1 MSKIKSFFKN
11 TWEKIQKF
19 KLKHKI
25 NFFFIMKFSFLF
37 SVILFLTFPFY
48 VMVITS
54 LKNKA
59 DIETNNALMLPQSW
73 EWRNYQEVFRIP
85 NFKFI
90 KYFLNTLLMV
100 IISTTLGTLFAV
112 LAAFALSILNFPLKK
127 TIVALLFIAM
137 MITSETLVLTNFR
150 TIAKLGMVDIGN
162 GASFPLGVTFA
173 MVLPY
178 LVNVVH
184 VFLIMQAFQRVPKE
198 LYYTSKIDGT
208 TDWEYLW
215 KILIPITKS
224 SIIVTVIFRTVAAWN
239 AYSWPELVGGQLL
252 TNMIRKTFDGESG
265 IDQLH
270 LQMAVSVLI
279 NLPLLLIFIFSK
291 KYIISGENKSGIKG

>member
-11 TWEKIQKF
+11 AWEKLQKF

-25 NFFFIMKFSFLF
+25 NFFPIMKFSFLF
-37 SVILFLTFPFY
+37 AVLLFLTFPFY
-48 VMVITS
+48 VMVIAS
-54 LKNKA
+54 FKDKP
-59 DIETNNALMLPQSW
+59 DIDNNNILMFPKGWKW
-73 EWRNYQEVFRIP
+73 ENYQEVFGIK
-85 NFKFI
+85 NFDFM
-90 KYFLNTLLMV
+90 KYFYNTLLMV
-100 IISTTLGTLFAV
+100 IISTVLGTLFAV
-112 LAAFALSILNFPLKK
+112 LSAFALSILNFLFKK
-127 TIVALLFIAM
+127 TIVTLLFIAM
-137 MITSETLVLTNFR
+137 MIASETLVLTNFR
-150 TIAKLGMVDIGN
+150 TMAKLGMIDTGK

-239 AYSWPELVGGQLL
+239 AYSWPELIGGELL

-265 IDQLH
+265 IDKLN

-279 NLPLLLIFIFSK
+279 NLPLLLIFILAK

>member
-1 MSKIKSFFKN
+1 MI
-11 TWEKIQKF
+11 
-19 KLKHKI
+19 KI
-25 NFFFIMKFSFLF
+25 NFFLKNIWQKIKKTKIKNKINFFSILKFTFLF
-37 SVILFLTFPFY
+37 SVVLFLTFPFY

-54 LKNKA
+54 LKSNN
-59 DIETNNALMLPQSW
+59 DINTNNALMFPKKW
-73 EWRNYQEVFRIP
+73 ELKNYIDVFGIKH
-85 NFKFI
+85 FQFM
-90 KYFLNTLLMV
+90 KYFVNTLFMV
-100 IISTTLGTLFAV
+100 FISTVLGTLFAI
-112 LAAFALSILNFPLKK
+112 LAAFALSILYFPFKK
-127 TIVALLFIAM
+127 TIITLLFVAM
-137 MITSETLVLTNFR
+137 MIASETLVLTNFR
-150 TIAKLGMVDIGN
+150 TMAQWRMVDTGN
-162 GASFPLGVTFA
+162 GASFPFGVTFA

-184 VFLIMQAFQRVPKE
+184 VFLIMQSFQRVPKE
-198 LYYTSKIDGT
+198 LYYTAKIDGT

-224 SIIVTVIFRTVAAWN
+224 SIIVTIIFRIVAAWN

-265 IDQLH
+265 IDKLNV
-270 LQMAVSVLI
+270 QMAASVLI